1 MSSRR
6 FCILVAALAFSLVPT
21 AAKGTIG
28 PQAGTARTQAAVW
41 EMDEMNRG
49 AVMLDSSGNGQHG
62 SIGSDVIT
70 GVDNGSTNGYR
81 WSFTS
86 PTAPP
91 AKPER
96 LVTVADNDLL
106 DPGSDTYSVSFRF
119 KTTRSFGN
127 YLQKGQ
133 ATTPGGQ
140 MKVQAPKGRVS
151 CLFKGSKG
159 RSATSSKTP
168 LNDGQWHVVTC
179 RKDKMGVT
187 MYVDGEFRNRN
198 RRDAGHI
205 NNSFP
210 FTIGG
215 KPKCD
220 QVRVTCDYFVGHMDW
235 VRVDVG

>member
-1 MSSRR
+1 
-6 FCILVAALAFSLVPT
+6 
-21 AAKGTIG
+21 
-28 PQAGTARTQAAVW
+28 
-41 EMDEMNRG
+41 
-49 AVMLDSSGNGQHG
+49 MLDVTGNNLHG
-62 SIGSDVIT
+62 SVGSDVIT
-70 GVDNGSTNGYR
+70 GVGNDTGNGYR
-81 WSFTS
+81 WSSTS

-96 LVTVADNDLL
+96 LVTIPDHDLL
-106 DPGSDTYSVSFRF
+106 DPGSNTYSVSFRF
-119 KTTRSFGN
+119 RTTRSFGN

-140 MKVQAPKGRVS
+140 MKVQGPKGRVS

-168 LNDGQWHVVTC
+168 LNDGKWHVVTC
-179 RKDKMGVT
+179 RKDSMGVT

-205 NNSFP
+205 NNNFP